1 MAITR
6 QLALIVTAL
15 LPMGGYAQSP
25 TGDTPPGAM
34 IDHIDLVAGTPVQF
48 ATVDELS
55 SKRQAKGDR
64 IALKTVGDTL
74 VNGRIVIPADSVAV
88 GEISDGRGTGGLG
101 VGGKLAISPLY
112 ISIGG
117 TTIRFSGTRL
127 TKPGTGVDT
136 VLGLAVIGVFSG
148 KTAVVPAGTRIE
160 GYVLH
165 TVSLPLPKI

>member
-64 IALKTVGDTL
+64 IALKTVGDSL
-74 VNGRIVIPADSVAV
+74 VNGRIVIPADSAA
-88 GEISDGRGTGGLG
+88 GNSHTRGMGAASARTIDASPPSRNAIAARAGRT
-101 VGGKLAISPLY
+101 
-112 ISIGG
+112 
-117 TTIRFSGTRL
+117 
-127 TKPGTGVDT
+127 
-136 VLGLAVIGVFSG
+136 
-148 KTAVVPAGTRIE
+148 
-160 GYVLH
+160 
-165 TVSLPLPKI
+165 